1 MVEANLGPALKGVS
15 AGFKLGAIQELQLGD
30 HGFPFLHLGFLELK
44 DVNHAQVN
52 PANLVGVVVKE
63 RDGVVG
69 VGGVDPEFL
78 ANLALHAG
86 VVCGAVQCKQPLVLV
101 VHMTA
106 NSKRPFGYKP
116 LFARLFPPDV
126 VKDTALVDKERVWD
140 DLFEGGIRFSRRAWG
155 EEILAPVQQ
164 FRQVAIDLK
173 VESLE
178 GPELIK
184 KRATDY
190 EDHFVFHGPVIF

>member
-15 AGFKLGAIQELQLGD
+15 AGFTLGAIQELQPGD
-30 HGFPFLHLGFLELK
+30 HGFPFLHIGFLELK

-52 PANLVGVVVKE
+52 AANLIGVVVEE

-86 VVCGAVQCKQPLVLV
+86 VVGGAVQREKPLVLV
-101 VHMTA
+101 VHVTA
-106 NSKRPFGYKP
+106 YSNRPLGDKS
-116 LFARLFPPDV
+116 LFARLFPPHV
-126 VKDTALVDKERVWD
+126 VKDTALVDKERVRD
-140 DLFEGGIRFSRRAWG
+140 DLFEGGIRFSRRARG
-155 EEILAPVQQ
+155 EEILAPVEQL
-164 FRQVAIDLK
+164 RQVAIDLK

-178 GPELIK
+178 GAELIEM
-184 KRATDY
+184 RAADY
-190 EDHFVFHGPVIF
+190 VDHFVFHGPGIF